1 MIAPPSGLE
10 RVRWKES
17 ARSPH
22 PATTPRILAP
32 RAAADARL
40 SSTSAPPPS
49 AMTKPSRSREN
60 GRHASSGASLWVD
73 SADSSEK
80 RMSDSGID
88 RAVRADG
95 ERRLGLAAPD
105 RLDAHLDRGRAGGAS
120 GGDRNRRAARAEA
133 VGDPIGEA
141 AHQKEALKFRSAVE
155 GSLDQGAIGDGRVG
169 RQIGGECLATRPIE
183 LGRRRCNEQGPGERA
198 YRPDGGLI
206 ERFHRRHLGQREGK
220 VGRVGARRQHEIDGA
235 GDLRP
240 QALRRKAA
248 NATDAGLA
256 GRRASPSSRPCRRRA
271 KSPRRSR

>member
-1 MIAPPSGLE
+1 
-10 RVRWKES
+10 
-17 ARSPH
+17 
-22 PATTPRILAP
+22 
-32 RAAADARL
+32 
-40 SSTSAPPPS
+40 
-49 AMTKPSRSREN
+49 
-60 GRHASSGASLWVD
+60 
-73 SADSSEK
+73 
-80 RMSDSGID
+80 MSDFGID

-105 RLDAHLDRGRAGGAS
+105 RLDAHLDGGRAGGAS

-141 AHQKEALKFRSAVE
+141 AHQKEALEFRSAVE

-183 LGRRRCNEQGPGERA
+183 LGRRRCNEQGPGKRA

-248 NATDAGLA
+248 NATNAGLA
-256 GRRASPSSRPCRRRA
+256 GRQLRPVLGLADAERGHDADPGDDDGRAFAPIDDVQASPPRSRSTKTMP
-271 KSPRRSR
+271 SPRQWPKLVTTICDGGSAAWRSMAPSSNGG